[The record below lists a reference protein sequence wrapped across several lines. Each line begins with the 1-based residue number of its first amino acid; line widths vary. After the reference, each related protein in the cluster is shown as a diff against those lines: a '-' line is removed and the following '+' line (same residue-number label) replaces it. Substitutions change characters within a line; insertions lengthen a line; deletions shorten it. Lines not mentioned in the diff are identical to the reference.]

1 MARHHI
7 IPRYEWKERF
17 GSLKGV
23 NAPDNTIILTIAQH
37 AEVHLL
43 LYELN
48 HNELDLQAYHACM
61 GILLK
66 RKKKALQ
73 THKNEQRRG
82 RRLLPKRVKKATP
95 KKTRKSRTTYRK
107 YRI

>member
-1 MARHHI
+1 LARHHI

-17 GSLKGV
+17 GNLKGV
-23 NAPDNTIILTIAQH
+23 NAPDNTVILTMAQH

-48 HNELDLQAYHACM
+48 ANDLDLQAYHACM
-61 GILLK
+61 GIILK
-66 RKKKALQ
+66 RNAKALQ
-73 THKNEQRRG
+73 THKNERRG
-82 RRLLPKRVKKATP
+82 RRLPKRSKTTTP
-95 KKTRKSRTTYRK
+95 KKKKRKSRTTYRK

>member
-1 MARHHI
+1 LARHHI

-17 GSLKGV
+17 GNLKGV
-23 NAPDNTIILTIAQH
+23 NAPDNTVILTMAQH

-48 HNELDLQAYHACM
+48 ANDLDLQAYHACI

-66 RKKKALQ
+66 RNKNKL
-73 THKNEQRRG
+73 HKNERRG
-82 RRLLPKRVKKATP
+82 RRLPKRSKTTTP